1 MTFRPFNAET
11 LDELAAI
18 QKELDAIDRLQRDD
32 SLKLVSAA
40 IGLTNAV
47 MDAAKTR
54 LEFERQQIYQA
65 DYDLAHKHR

>member
-18 QKELDAIDRLQRDD
+18 QKELDAIDRLQRND

-54 LEFERQQIYQA
+54 LEFERQLLIGTAQEGE
-65 DYDLAHKHR
+65 